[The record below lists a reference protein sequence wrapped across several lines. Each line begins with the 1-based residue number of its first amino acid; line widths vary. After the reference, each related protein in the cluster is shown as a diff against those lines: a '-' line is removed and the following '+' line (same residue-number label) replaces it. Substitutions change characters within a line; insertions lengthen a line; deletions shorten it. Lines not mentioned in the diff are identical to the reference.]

1 MTGRV
6 KTRWGSGTPSGGTQT
21 VANEFNDLE
30 GILTGILNSL
40 SEPTLWGWN
49 ARPNGAFLVITEQD
63 SEKVMNCLAVSFDQ
77 KWDEESLKGASSDV
91 TEVVDYLSGI
101 RERQYLFT
109 KKLSDSLILYGAFWP
124 WATSSRVSVRVSAYA
139 LGQADLNPE
148 QTQALLN
155 ATLTANGNVKSE
167 S

>member
-1 MTGRV
+1 M
-6 KTRWGSGTPSGGTQT
+6 
-21 VANEFNDLE
+21 ANQFSDLE
-30 GILTGILNSL
+30 AILKGVLGSL

-63 SEKVMNCLAVSFDQ
+63 SDIVMDCLDGFFEHKWNEKTLEDA
-77 KWDEESLKGASSDV
+77 GAEV
-91 TEVVDYLSGI
+91 LEVVNYLSGI

-109 KKLSDSLILYGAFWP
+109 KRLGDGLILYGAFWP

-139 LGQADLNPE
+139 LGQQDLNPE

-155 ATLTANGNVKSE
+155 ATLAANNTVSPEEQTGD
-167 S
+167 

>member
-1 MTGRV
+1 M
-6 KTRWGSGTPSGGTQT
+6 
-21 VANEFNDLE
+21 ANEFSDLE
-30 GILTGILNSL
+30 DILAGILKSL

-49 ARPNGAFLVITEQD
+49 ARPNGAFLVITDQD
-63 SEKVMNCLAVSFDQ
+63 AEKVMDCLAGFFDD
-77 KWDEESLKGASSDV
+77 KWDEQTLKTANAEV

-109 KKLSDSLILYGAFWP
+109 KKLGSDLILYGAFWP

-155 ATLTANGNVKSE
+155 ATLTANSAAKQD
-167 S
+167 